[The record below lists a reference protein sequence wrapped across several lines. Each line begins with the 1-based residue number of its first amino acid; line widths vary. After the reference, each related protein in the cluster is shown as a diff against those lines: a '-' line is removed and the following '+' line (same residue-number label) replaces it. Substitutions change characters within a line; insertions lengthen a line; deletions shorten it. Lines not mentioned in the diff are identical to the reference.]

1 MSTHKNERRPV
12 GRAAPVPVY
21 AGWAPVPCAVWME
34 VAETL
39 AKPWARVMAC
49 ADLTVFQSVAIQP
62 VDPVRF
68 PSIGDLTDR
77 WGWSAHEVRKVLVDE
92 PAWSDPTL
100 TGNGDRAARWAA
112 IKESRT
118 SRSGSHGSRK
128 DRARIAR
135 GLDG

>member
-1 MSTHKNERRPV
+1 M
-12 GRAAPVPVY
+12 
-21 AGWAPVPCAVWME
+21 PCAVWME